1 MPAPILVRTEAL
13 PFAGD
18 TWAADGS
25 QAAPTAGLELVCTA
39 SPVLW
44 KITGYDGATATSEPV
59 TDALTTIDARL
70 VMRDPNPGGQTET
83 ATTTRLTDGGAP
95 ERPLGTGLRDRDIT
109 PGQRFFCGLVSV
121 THAGP
126 AAAVRIVITSGAKLV
141 V

>member
-1 MPAPILVRTEAL
+1 MPTPILVRTEAL

-25 QAAPTAGLELVCTA
+25 QAAPTAGLELLCTA

-44 KITGYDGATATSEPV
+44 KITGYSGTDSTAVPV
-59 TDALTTIDARL
+59 TDTLTTIDARL
-70 VMRDPNPGGQTET
+70 VMRDPNPDAVLET

-95 ERPLGTGLRDRDIT
+95 ERPLGTGLIDRDIA

-126 AAAVRIVITSGAKLV
+126 TAAVRIVITSGAKLV